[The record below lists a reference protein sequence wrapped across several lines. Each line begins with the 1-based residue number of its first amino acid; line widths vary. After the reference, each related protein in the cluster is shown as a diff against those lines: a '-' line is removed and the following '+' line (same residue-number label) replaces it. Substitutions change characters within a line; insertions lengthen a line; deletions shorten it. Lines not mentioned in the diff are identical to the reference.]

1 VIKSAVVITN
11 GNGSAPYE
19 EYILKTGILGGTFD
33 PVHNAHLMIAG
44 EALKRLELDE
54 ILFIPT
60 SSTPLKEDTV
70 ITPVEHRVK
79 MLELAVAGNPAFRVS
94 RIEIDRAGISYTV
107 DTIAALKQ
115 SLGGES
121 ELYFITGLDSL
132 ETLPRWKE
140 PDRIIRMCRLVTVC
154 RPGYKVPDID
164 KLEKDIPGISES
176 LIIIDDLAPDVSA
189 TDIRKRVAAGLPISH
204 LVPIPV
210 EQYIREKGLY
220 KNNTDR

>member
-1 VIKSAVVITN
+1 M
-11 GNGSAPYE
+11 
-19 EYILKTGILGGTFD
+19 KTGILGGTFD

-44 EALKRLELDE
+44 EALKCLELDE

-60 SSTPLKEDTV
+60 SRTPLKEDAV
-70 ITPVEHRVK
+70 ITPVEHRLK
-79 MLELAVAGNPAFRVS
+79 MLELAVAGNPAFRLS
-94 RIEIDRAGISYTV
+94 GIEIDRAGISYTV

-115 SLGGES
+115 SLGNGS

-132 ETLPRWKE
+132 VTLPQWKE
-140 PDRIIRMCRLVTVC
+140 PGRIIRMCRLVTVR
-154 RPGYKVPDID
+154 RPGYEVPDID

-176 LIIIDDLAPDVSA
+176 LIILDDPAPDVSA
-189 TDIRKRVAAGLPISH
+189 TDIRKRVAAGLSISH

>member
-1 VIKSAVVITN
+1 M
-11 GNGSAPYE
+11 
-19 EYILKTGILGGTFD
+19 KTGILGGTFD

-60 SSTPLKEDTV
+60 SHTPLKEDTI
-70 ITPVEHRVK
+70 ITPVEHRLK
-79 MLELAVAGNPAFRVS
+79 MLELAVAGNPAFRLS
-94 RIEIDRAGISYTV
+94 GIEIDRAGISYTV

-115 SLGGES
+115 SLGNGS

-132 ETLPRWKE
+132 VTLPQWKE
-140 PDRIIRMCRLVTVC
+140 PGRIIRMCRLVTVR
-154 RPGYKVPDID
+154 RPGYEVPDID

-176 LIIIDDLAPDVSA
+176 LIILDDPAPDVSA
-189 TDIRKRVAAGLPISH
+189 TDIRKRVAAGLSISH

>member
-1 VIKSAVVITN
+1 M
-11 GNGSAPYE
+11 
-19 EYILKTGILGGTFD
+19 KTGILGGTFD

-44 EALKRLELDE
+44 EALRRIELDE

-60 SSTPLKEDTV
+60 SRTPLKEDAV
-70 ITPVEHRVK
+70 ITPVEHRLK
-79 MLELAVAGNPAFRVS
+79 MLELAVAGNPAFRLS
-94 RIEIDRAGISYTV
+94 GIEIDRAGISYTV

-115 SLGGES
+115 SLGDGS

-132 ETLPRWKE
+132 VTLPQWKE
-140 PDRIIRMCRLVTVC
+140 PGRIIRMCRLVTVR
-154 RPGYKVPDID
+154 RPGYEVPDID

-176 LIIIDDLAPDVSA
+176 LIILDDPAPDVSA
-189 TDIRKRVAAGLPISH
+189 TDIRKRVAAGLSISH